1 MENYESGSVFG
12 SYRIEGLIAGGGMGQ
27 VYAAMHEV
35 YGRAVALKV
44 LHPALHKD
52 PSWTSRF
59 NEEGLVGQ
67 KLKHPNILSAR
78 ELVIHENRIAL
89 VMDLISGGQTLD
101 KVLAREFGDG
111 LPMVQALKVFLAVT
125 EGVEYLHDR
134 EIIHGDL
141 KPENVLIEGDYRDA
155 NSWVPR
161 VTDFGTVT
169 LIADPV
175 MLDGRAAVVATPR
188 YASPEHLLGIDRVE
202 HRSDIYS
209 LGLILS
215 YLLTGSHLSGARN
228 VEEAAKQVRKEVS
241 LTALVDQPDSLVAI
255 VRKACALK
263 VEDRF
268 DSCRALALEVRQLL
282 DEVGATLD
290 LDDIKADLATEI
302 DEDRAAMKAESQAPK
317 ADPPQDSQSETEMV
331 PMRSSDESGTTSG
344 PAPAS
349 AGDTGAM
356 VAPPETVDATGIRPN
371 EVPGAVETPS
381 QGVSNDAAAADAL
394 EDDGPAPWFIPV
406 GIAVAMLVLLLV
418 AIYAF

>member
-1 MENYESGSVFG
+1 MKHYESGSVFG
-12 SYRIEGLIAGGGMGQ
+12 SYRIEGLIASGGMGQ

-44 LHPALHKD
+44 LHPALHAD
-52 PSWTSRF
+52 VSWTSRF

-78 ELVIHENRIAL
+78 ELVVHENRIAL

-111 LPMVQALKVFLAVT
+111 LPMVQALKVFLAIT
-125 EGVEYLHDR
+125 EGVEYLHGRD
-134 EIIHGDL
+134 IIHGDL

-215 YLLTGSHLSGARN
+215 YLLTGSHVSGARN

-255 VRKACALK
+255 VRKTCALK

-268 DSCRALALEVRQLL
+268 DSCRALALEIRQLL
-282 DEVGATLD
+282 DEVGSPLD

-302 DEDRAAMKAESQAPK
+302 DEDRAALKAESNVSVV
-317 ADPPQDSQSETEMV
+317 DRQDSQSETEMV
-331 PMRSSDESGTTSG
+331 PMHSNDEYSTTSG
-344 PAPAS
+344 PSPVLSDEVPEDA
-349 AGDTGAM
+349 
-356 VAPPETVDATGIRPN
+356 ETVDAAGIRADELDDSDGALN
-371 EVPGAVETPS
+371 EPKAEDPS
-381 QGVSNDAAAADAL
+381 AAL
-394 EDDGPAPWFIPV
+394 EEEDGAPPWFIPA
-406 GIAVAMLVLLLV
+406 GIAVAALVLLLV
-418 AIYAF
+418 AVYAL